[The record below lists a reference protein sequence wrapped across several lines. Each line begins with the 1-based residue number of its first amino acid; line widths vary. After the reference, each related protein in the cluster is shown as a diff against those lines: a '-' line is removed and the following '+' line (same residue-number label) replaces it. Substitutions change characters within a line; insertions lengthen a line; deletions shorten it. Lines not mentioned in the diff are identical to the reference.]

1 MKSIRLN
8 IKGISKVSKER
19 ILIEANK
26 ILSLSNFFEICKNNE
41 LKEILKSYFKN
52 LNTSIDLKIYI
63 NSKNY

>member
-41 LKEILKSYFKN
+41 LKEIFEIIFQEFKYFNRLENLYKFKN
-52 LNTSIDLKIYI
+52 Y
-63 NSKNY
+63 